1 MGPRARIT
9 TDDGGGIDQ
18 AVASEQLLRPVKV
31 ANKLKAGPRVDRQ
44 SGEIVAK
51 VDATIVVMIAAAV
64 VAVAVGSTE
73 VDETT
78 AARHR

>member
-1 MGPRARIT
+1 M
-9 TDDGGGIDQ
+9 
-18 AVASEQLLRPVKV
+18 ASEQLLRPVKV
-31 ANKLKAGPRVDRQ
+31 ANKPSRPVRAEKLKAGPRVDRQ